1 MIALLKSILK
11 SLPLA
16 AVLALSACSDREP
29 PSQANE
35 VAASSAAA
43 SESAGVLPAAAPATA
58 RGPDLQELTP
68 AKRNA
73 AINAI
78 GRCMIDTVAQ
88 QPLVEGQELPVST
101 TTAVQFIGW
110 VGDPQTE
117 TFPKEPA
124 LRFDLQDGSRAWE
137 VGLGEP
143 YARAPVAKMYKT
155 ATMEKTGFN
164 TEVDLSA
171 LPAGTYTV
179 RIVYN
184 ISGDPNRRVACNR
197 DFRIRIGE

>member
-1 MIALLKSILK
+1 MNAFAKSIQK
-11 SLPLA
+11 SLPLV
-16 AVLALSACSDREP
+16 AVLALGACADRDP
-29 PSQANE
+29 PQANE
-35 VAASSAAA
+35 VAAPAAVV
-43 SESAGVLPAAAPATA
+43 ESADAVPAAAPATA

-68 AKRNA
+68 DERNA
-73 AINAI
+73 AVSAVA
-78 GRCMIDTVAQ
+78 RCMIDTVAQ

-101 TTAVQFIGW
+101 TTSVQFIGW

-117 TFPKEPA
+117 AFPKEPA

-143 YARAPVAKMYKT
+143 YDRLPVAQMYNS

-164 TEVDLSA
+164 TDVDLSA
-171 LPAGTYTV
+171 LPPGTYSV
-179 RIVYN
+179 RTVYN

-197 DFRIRIGE
+197 DFKIRIGE